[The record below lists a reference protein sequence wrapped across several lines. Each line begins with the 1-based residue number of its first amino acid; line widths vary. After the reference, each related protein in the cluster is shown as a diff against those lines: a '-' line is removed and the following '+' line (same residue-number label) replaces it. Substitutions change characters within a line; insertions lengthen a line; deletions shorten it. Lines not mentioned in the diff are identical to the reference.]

1 MALNEKW
8 LAGAKT
14 FLNSSTAAFYFTSL
28 TFEEERL
35 SVERIVKF
43 VQNLEDAKV
52 KKTYVQGIIEESLT
66 KRPYNKHL
74 VITLIDGHLT
84 GVSDE
89 ELARI
94 ARECLKT
101 LTSEDLMHLA
111 DKDGQNMVE
120 YERRYQGLQS
130 SNFDIE
136 VAKILARYGNEGRN
150 ESMAPQAIESRKQVR
165 FNEDDQ

>member
-1 MALNEKW
+1 M
-8 LAGAKT
+8 
-14 FLNSSTAAFYFTSL
+14 
-28 TFEEERL
+28 
-35 SVERIVKF
+35 
-43 VQNLEDAKV
+43 
-52 KKTYVQGIIEESLT
+52 T